1 MKKSYFWVIFWLYMR
16 SKLKEENKKRK
27 MSLSIDNDLMC
38 IFDNYMNDIGNSNK
52 TKYIEKLI
60 KDDLICRGLLKNNY
74 IE

>member
-1 MKKSYFWVIFWLYMR
+1 MR
-16 SKLKEENKKRK
+16 IKLKEENKKRK

-60 KDDLICRGLLKNNY
+60 KDDLIFRGLLKNNF

>member
-1 MKKSYFWVIFWLYMR
+1 
-16 SKLKEENKKRK
+16 

-60 KDDLICRGLLKNNY
+60 KDDLIFRGLLKNNF

>member
-1 MKKSYFWVIFWLYMR
+1 MR

>member
-1 MKKSYFWVIFWLYMR
+1 MKKGYFWIILKLYMR

-60 KDDLICRGLLKNNY
+60 KDDLICRGLLKNNF

>member
-1 MKKSYFWVIFWLYMR
+1 MR
-16 SKLKEENKKRK
+16 IKLKEENKKRK